1 MSFIEEKLVTI
12 QCDNCKDTY
21 QDEDSGYGFW
31 LDSCDA
37 WESAN
42 NDGWTSDFEEKNKKH
57 YCPRCHHYN
66 DEDELI
72 INRERTRQ

>member
-12 QCDNCKDTY
+12 QCDNCKQTY
-21 QDEDSGYGFW
+21 QDEDSGYAFW
-31 LDSCDA
+31 LDPSDA

-42 NDGWTSDFEEKNKKH
+42 NDGWDSDFENKNTKH

-66 DEDELI
+66 DEDDLI
-72 INRERTRQ
+72 INKDRFKN